1 MHEQYRRHVT
11 TGVILRTLLARLL
24 RWLSLFCLASLGTPL
39 LAEPVRLEQ
48 GQPRIIVQ
56 TGHAAQ
62 ISDAQ
67 WTPDGAFLV
76 TGSTDGQ
83 LLVWD
88 LAGRIVNRTA
98 LGPGGDRT
106 IVEKIVV
113 AADGAGAQVDEIEFR
128 DMYDNGVASEVYRR
142 RYTVV
147 FGAERSAPSE
157 SQPID
162 PPWGHESSF
171 LNGSLGFKNAFFART
186 DWPISKQG
194 WKLITLD
201 GQLALRSPDTK
212 SPPIALRGALGF
224 DPDQGDARLEARAR
238 RIDELGQAIDKNAA
252 ISAENERLCGPDDS
266 KRCALRKPFIDI
278 KGKLAALEEGG
289 ASVSLRPQLSPDGKR
304 LAWIDPNGTGA
315 PGWWLRIL
323 DLDRGTTRS
332 ARFEGPTGG
341 VRIGWKNAIV
351 LVARTQAGD
360 FEVDQDSAVP
370 NPVVTLGCIPLPVD
384 EIARQEVQNKQVLS
398 GIDGCA
404 KTPAAV
410 DARLAVRL
418 SADKGMVRVNDAAS
432 GSFVCMAFLDE
443 SEIVPAALALSS
455 NDGRWILLQ
464 SAQGYTELF
473 TIPERALQHAAA
485 CPPGTDCA
493 AAPASDSQP
502 RKNKCPALAA
512 LRADPGRV
520 GFHPTLPLL
529 WMETRGGRLDFYHT
543 ARIATGFR
551 AEGLGAPL
559 FTLFRLPGGRFFA
572 IDPEGRYDTNLP
584 PDSKAVRWMMP
595 DAPLQTLAPQI
606 FMRDYYLPGLMRR
619 LIDCTALPGVDCTKR
634 FPPIPSLASLNRV
647 LPKVRIVGVRQG
659 KTPAEAIVSVE
670 VADGHDPATT
680 NGKTA
685 TGVYDVR
692 LFRNNRL
699 VFPHPNQVS
708 VDLERRIAE
717 FDRISKSPLPGE
729 TPLGFIKANPDYSQR
744 RPEFV
749 AQGMRKDIA
758 MWRSLSQVN
767 PDPVKGYPILDFHVK
782 LPTAA
787 GTEESQFSVYAFN
800 EDRVKSDT
808 AQFTYRRKSTV
819 TVPPPR
825 AFIVTIGIDAY
836 DSPRLQLQFAASD
849 AALIG
854 ERLGAI
860 PGYEVRRLTLAG
872 KRSADGKTVRI
883 TREAIEIMFS
893 AMAGAGVPV
902 SAAYL
907 EEQGIDAS
915 KLDHVLPDDI
925 LIVAFSGHGWADPQ
939 GNFYLLPADA
949 KWADGADAPDTST
962 LLSSTSLSVYFASI
976 NAAEIALVIDAC
988 HSAAS
993 VAGGDFRPGPM
1004 GDSGLGQ
1011 LAFDKGIRI
1020 LAATQADDVALED
1033 PVLRQ
1038 GLLTY
1043 ALAGEG
1049 ITANGGKADGDGD
1062 GRITL
1067 EEWLSYAAKRMPSLS
1082 SDVRLGRLATDSTG
1096 ARGWVRTNAGAS
1108 KPVVQEPSLFD
1119 FNAKP
1124 SGLVLKVGAR
1134 P

>member
-1 MHEQYRRHVT
+1 MHVRYRRSLIP
-11 TGVILRTLLARLL
+11 GVILRTRLARLL
-24 RWLSLFCLASLGTPL
+24 RWLSLCCLASLATPL
-39 LAEPVRLEQ
+39 FAEPVRLEQ

-62 ISDAQ
+62 ISAAQ

-113 AADGAGAQVDEIEFR
+113 AADGTGAQVDEIEFR
-128 DMYDNGVASEVYRR
+128 DMYDNGVGSEVYRR
-142 RYTVV
+142 HYTVV

-157 SQPID
+157 SQQVD
-162 PPWGHESSF
+162 PPWGHEVSF
-171 LNGSLGFKNAFFART
+171 LNGSLGLKNALLART
-186 DWPISKQG
+186 DWPVSKQG
-194 WKLITLD
+194 WKLTKLD

-212 SPPIALRGALGF
+212 SPLIALRGSLGF
-224 DPDQGDARLEARAR
+224 DPDQGDDRLEARAR
-238 RIDELGQAIDKNAA
+238 RIDELGQAIDRNASIA
-252 ISAENERLCGPDDS
+252 AENERLCGPDDS
-266 KRCALRKPFIDI
+266 KRCTFRKPFTDI
-278 KGKLAALEEGG
+278 KDKLATLEEGG
-289 ASVSLRPQLSPDGKR
+289 ASVSLRPLLSPDGKR
-304 LAWIDPNGTGA
+304 LAWIDRNGAGA
-315 PGWWLRIL
+315 SGWWLRIL

-332 ARFEGPTGG
+332 ARFEAPIGG
-341 VRIGWKNAIV
+341 VRIGWKSAAM

-370 NPVVTLGCIPLPVD
+370 NPVATLGCIPLPVD

-418 SADKGMVRVNDAAS
+418 TADKGMVRVNDAAS
-432 GSFVCMAFLDE
+432 GNFVCMAFLDE
-443 SEIVPAALALSS
+443 SEIILGALALSS

-473 TIPERALQHAAA
+473 TIPERALQNAAA

-493 AAPASDSQP
+493 AAPASDSQL
-502 RKNKCPALAA
+502 RKNKCPAPAA

-551 AEGLGAPL
+551 SEGLGAPL

-584 PDSKAVRWMMP
+584 PDSKAVRWTMP
-595 DAPLQTLAPQI
+595 DAPLQSLAPQI

-619 LIDCTALPGVDCTKR
+619 LIDCSALPGVDCTKR
-634 FPPIPSLASLNRV
+634 LPPIPSLASLNRV

-670 VADGHDPATT
+670 VADGHDPAPT

-699 VFPHPNQVS
+699 VFPHPNQVF

-717 FDRISKSPLPGE
+717 FDRIGKSPLPGE
-729 TPLGFIKANPDYSQR
+729 TPYGFLQANPDFNQR

-767 PDPVKGYPILDFHVK
+767 PDPVKGYPVLDFHVN

-787 GTEESQFSVYAFN
+787 GSEESVFSAYAFN

-808 AQFTYRRKSTV
+808 AQFTYRR
-819 TVPPPR
+819 PPTTIQKPR
-825 AFIVTIGIDAY
+825 AFVVSIGIDAY

-849 AALIG
+849 AALIA
-854 ERLGAI
+854 ERLAQI

-872 KRSADGKTVRI
+872 KRSADGKTAHI

-893 AMAGAGVPV
+893 AMGGADVPV
-902 SAAYL
+902 SASYL

-915 KLDHVLPDDI
+915 QLDHVQPDDI
-925 LIVAFSGHGWADPQ
+925 VIVAFSGHGWADPQ

-949 KWADGADAPDTST
+949 KWPDGADAPDTST
-962 LLSSTSLSVYFASI
+962 LLSSTNLAVYLGSI
-976 NAAEIALVIDAC
+976 HAAEIALVIDAC

-1020 LAATQADDVALED
+1020 LAATQTDDVALED

-1049 ITANGGKADGDGD
+1049 ITANGGKADDDGD

-1067 EEWLSYAAKRMPSLS
+1067 DEWLAYATKRMPSLS
-1082 SDVRLGRLATDSTG
+1082 SDVRLGRLTTAPSG
-1096 ARGWVRTNAGAS
+1096 ARGWVRVNAGAT
-1108 KPVVQEPSLFD
+1108 KPAMQEPSLFD

-1124 SGLVLKVGAR
+1124 SGVVLKEGIR
-1134 P
+1134 R